1 MSEKVV
7 CLECGHCAHFL
18 EPHLENDCIGIEV
31 YLNKYP
37 GSQLMSEIGKK
48 RLNEIRATSRDD
60 ERKCYSIKNTFGIS
74 IGGAKDIGGFSSPFT
89 ETPEIDPDY
98 VFRKDIL
105 AYVLFALANKDERML
120 LTGPTGSG
128 KTSVVEQV
136 SARLNLPVTR
146 INADG
151 DMTRGDLVGE
161 WKIKGESMYFM
172 YGLLPMAMKRGHVFI
187 VDEWDAAPPHVNMV
201 LQAVLEGKPLVIT
214 ETAETIIPHDD
225 FRIFATANTVGQG
238 DSSGIYNGTN
248 HQNFATIDRFTMV
261 EYIDYPDL
269 DIERNILK
277 RKLDAGGVYDHEAI
291 GKLIDVANKIR
302 KAFKNEEIRV
312 TMSTRSIVNIA
323 KKMMDFGDIARAY
336 KIAYL
341 NKLNN
346 DDRTFVSEI
355 IQRVWGIYC

>member
-1 MSEKVV
+1 MSDKVS
-7 CLECGHCAHFL
+7 CLECGHSAHFL
-18 EPHLENDCIGIEV
+18 EPHLESECIGVEAYV
-31 YLNKYP
+31 NKYH
-37 GSQLMSEIGKK
+37 GSPLMSEIGKK
-48 RLNEIRATSRDD
+48 KLAEIRASSRDN

-74 IGGAKDIGGFSSPFT
+74 IGEVKDVGGFLSPFK
-89 ETPEIDPDY
+89 ETPNIDSDY

-128 KTSVVEQV
+128 KTSIVEQV

-161 WKIKGESMYFM
+161 WKIKGDSMYFM

-214 ETAETIIPHDD
+214 ETAESITPHDD

-261 EYIDYPDL
+261 EYIDYPDV
-269 DIERNILK
+269 DIERNILTK
-277 RKLDAGGVYDHEAI
+277 KLYTGGIDDREAI
-291 GKLIDVANKIR
+291 GKLIDVANKVR
-302 KAFKNEEIRV
+302 KAFKAEEIRV

-323 KKMMDFGDIARAY
+323 KKMTDFGDISRAY

-341 NKLNN
+341 NKLNS
-346 DDRTFVSEI
+346 DDRTFVTEI